1 MRTFVV
7 STVFAA
13 ALAVASAVPASQP
26 DHQEVRF
33 GPAQFA
39 AQREA
44 ILKGMLGETYR
55 ELSDEDRRSVLDA
68 LERMEARLEG
78 ITSLEQ
84 LDKRVQTAVF
94 NDQEL
99 INTLLTEAAED
110 SRLICK
116 REKFVGSHRTTNVCV
131 TVAERRRLAAAAQD
145 EMRVMQGSGYLR
157 PERADTIPQGPPR

>member
-1 MRTFVV
+1 V

-13 ALAVASAVPASQP
+13 ALAVASPVPASQP

-33 GPAQFA
+33 GPAQLA

-55 ELSDEDRRSVLDA
+55 ELSAEDRRSVLDA
-68 LERMEARLEG
+68 LERMETRLEG

-84 LDKRVQTAVF
+84 LDKRMQTAVF

-131 TVAERRRLAAAAQD
+131 TVAERRRLAAAAQG